1 MSLYAAMRP
10 RLARPC
16 LLLRVGHVF
25 RGCYHELPRHSTK
38 GTTQTSAAFSFSS
51 DSKSSLLA
59 SDPPEATKMMH
70 EWDESL
76 ATLSEAVV
84 SSTLLNDHG

>member
-10 RLARPC
+10 GLARACPS
-16 LLLRVGHVF
+16 LRVGHVF
-25 RGCYHELPRHSTK
+25 RGCYHELPQSSTK
-38 GTTQTSAAFSFSS
+38 GSTQTSVASSFPG
-51 DSKSSLLA
+51 DSEPFPLTSNL
-59 SDPPEATKMMH
+59 PEETKRMH

-84 SSTLLNDHG
+84 SPTLLNDHG